1 MTNKNSKVNT
11 VYSKSFN
18 PVSLKK
24 IPKSRAVYI
33 QNNLPNNGL
42 PRTVY
47 NERAL
52 EKMKARAFFN
62 GSSFVSPLTRKPITA
77 VKKLYTEKELKNVTN
92 KFKLLKFMQTRKGS
106 NNKPFVKDKYLKQLD
121 GGKNLTSV
129 MNNIKKN
136 TKPKT
141 IVTNNRYDRLMIG
154 MMKDVIESQQNN
166 NNNRDNNETINKSVR
181 VKLYKEALNYIKRRP
196 GTANESVLASYVLL
210 VRKMYRAVSGLQGDP
225 HTKIIHNH
233 RGRIIAESL
242 KINRSEA
249 NENHFRPFLVR
260 LYETIIDRVLG
271 PNALYQ
277 IEKGELIKQGYEEF
291 RYRTDKFTNLMLTI
305 GQQYI
310 LDQLRK
316 NKDKIRITDDE
327 LNKILKEYENGLTMM
342 ETLKKILK
350 NRIKNHPTNA
360 RRNTYIKA
368 VNDYKGTH
376 HNMFNILLPASFK
389 YNSNS
394 NSKSLNLNNNYL
406 NNFVPYFSNSNK
418 KILGNYNPNSNSNR
432 NRNRAEIYMRM
443 PHNNNTNNNS
453 NSRSL
458 TSNSEMNRLLGP
470 EFAQTVANVT
480 RRRREAR
487 ARSGSRSTS
496 NMNIN

>member
-1 MTNKNSKVNT
+1 MANKNSKVNT
-11 VYSKSFN
+11 AYSKSFN

-33 QNNLPNNGL
+33 QNNLPKNGL

-52 EKMKARAFFN
+52 EKLKARAFYN

-121 GGKNLTSV
+121 SGKNLTSV

-154 MMKDVIESQQNN
+154 MMKDVIEGQQN
-166 NNNRDNNETINKSVR
+166 NNETINKSVR

-210 VRKMYRAVSGLQGDP
+210 VRKMYRAVSGLQKIP
-225 HTKIIHNH
+225 HTKIIHDH
-233 RGRIIAESL
+233 RSRIIAESL

-249 NENHFRPFLVR
+249 NENQFRAFLLR
-260 LYETIIDRVLG
+260 LYETIIDRIFG
-271 PNALYQ
+271 PTALY
-277 IEKGELIKQGYEEF
+277 KNKKDELIKKGYEKYRYNTVEF
-291 RYRTDKFTNLMLTI
+291 SYHMRNM
-305 GQQYI
+305 GQEYI
-310 LDQLRK
+310 LDQLNK
-316 NKDKIRITDDE
+316 NRDKIRITDNE
-327 LNKILKEYENGLTMM
+327 LNKMFKEYEKGLTVM

-350 NRIKNHPTNA
+350 NRIKNHPNNA
-360 RRNTYIKA
+360 RRNTYIKL
-368 VNDYKGTH
+368 VDDYKGTH
-376 HNMFNILLPASFK
+376 DNMFKILLPDSFK

-394 NSKSLNLNNNYL
+394 KSVNLINENLNNY
-406 NNFVPYFSNSNK
+406 VPYLSNSNK
-418 KILGNYNPNSNSNR
+418 KILGNYNPN
-432 NRNRAEIYMRM
+432 
-443 PHNNNTNNNS
+443 NNNNNNYYLVRSNNNNS
-453 NSRSL
+453 DNLTSSSRS
-458 TSNSEMNRLLGP
+458 
-470 EFAQTVANVT
+470 
-480 RRRREAR
+480 
-487 ARSGSRSTS
+487 RSAS
-496 NMNIN
+496 NMNVN